1 MKKYFLLFAL
11 LFSSIIFSQNVT
23 DYKYVVVP
31 SKFSF
36 SKEVNKYN
44 LNALTKSVLEKQGY
58 EVYYDT
64 DILPQDL
71 AENRCKA
78 LYADMLDNSNMFV
91 TKIKLELKDCKNEV
105 VFVSEE
111 GESREKDFLKSYIQ
125 AFRTVGKSMTILYSK
140 PKSTEKQIV
149 VSDSKGETTA
159 DSGLK
164 ISLVAQPIPN
174 GFQLLDASQK
184 SFIKLF
190 KTSLSNFYFAYKDAV
205 QGVVFNKNDQ
215 WYFEYYQNDKL
226 VSEKME
232 IKF

>member
-1 MKKYFLLFAL
+1 MKKYFLLFTL
-11 LFSSIIFSQNVT
+11 LFSSVVFSQNVT
-23 DYKYVVVP
+23 DYKYIIVS

-78 LYADMLDNSNMFV
+78 LYADMLENNNLLV
-91 TKIKLELKDCKNEV
+91 TKIKLQLKDCKNQV
-105 VFVSEE
+105 VYVSGE
-111 GESREKDFLKSYIQ
+111 GTSREKEYAKAYVQ
-125 AFRTVGKSMTILYSK
+125 AFREVGKSLSVLK
-140 PKSTEKQIV
+140 SNPKQDISEKEIEMKMESTV
-149 VSDSKGETTA
+149 AATVFF
-159 DSGLK
+159 
-164 ISLVAQPIPN
+164 AQPIPN
-174 GFQLLDASQK
+174 GFQIVDTTPK
-184 SFIKLF
+184 VVMKLF
-190 KTSLSNFYFAYKDAV
+190 KTSVSNFYIAQKDSL
-205 QGVVFNKNDQ
+205 QGVVFNKNNQ

>member
-1 MKKYFLLFAL
+1 MKKYLLLFAL
-11 LFSSIIFSQNVT
+11 LFSSVVFSQNVT
-23 DYKYVVVP
+23 DYKYIIVS

-78 LYADMLDNSNMFV
+78 LYADMLENNNLLV
-91 TKIKLELKDCKNEV
+91 TKIKLQLKDCKNQV
-105 VFVSEE
+105 VYVSGE
-111 GESREKDFLKSYIQ
+111 GTSREKEYAKAYVQ
-125 AFRTVGKSMTILYSK
+125 AFREVGKSLSVLK
-140 PKSTEKQIV
+140 SNPKQDISEKEIEMNMESTV
-149 VSDSKGETTA
+149 AATVFF
-159 DSGLK
+159 
-164 ISLVAQPIPN
+164 AQPIPN
-174 GFQLLDASQK
+174 GFQIVDTTPK
-184 SFIKLF
+184 VVMKLF
-190 KTSLSNFYFAYKDAV
+190 KTSVSNFYIAQKDSL
-205 QGVVFNKNDQ
+205 QGVVFNKNNQ